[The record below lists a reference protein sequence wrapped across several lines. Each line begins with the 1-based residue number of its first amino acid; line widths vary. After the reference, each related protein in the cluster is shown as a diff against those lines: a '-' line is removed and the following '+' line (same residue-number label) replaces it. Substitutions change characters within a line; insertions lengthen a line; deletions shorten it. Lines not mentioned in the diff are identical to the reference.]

1 MKRFS
6 LLKKLVAISSLLC
19 GIIVAT
25 NLNAQIFIYNNLKF
39 EVINSDQVSV
49 YGPNFDQNA
58 TGNID
63 IPASVSYN
71 GSNYDV
77 TEIRYKAF
85 NGYSRLTSITIP
97 NSVTTIGNNA
107 FSGCSGLTSIT
118 IPNSVTTIR
127 SRVFFD
133 CSGLTSIT
141 IPNSVTTIGGYAFG
155 GCSGLTSITIPNS
168 VTTIDSYAFYKCS
181 SLTSITIPNSV
192 TTIRDRCFANCSS
205 LTNITIP
212 NSVTTI
218 EYDAFA
224 FCSSLAAIN
233 VDSSNPI
240 YDSRNNCNAI
250 IKTAD
255 NELTIG
261 CMNTIIPNS
270 VTTIGGYAFWG
281 CSGLTSITIPNSVTT
296 IGWYAFGGCSGLTS
310 ITIPNS
316 VTDIKQDAFLGC
328 VGLTSINVDSSNPIY
343 DSRNNCNAIIKTA
356 ENKLIKGCMNTNI
369 PDSLTIIGNNAFWGC
384 SGLTSITIPN
394 SVTTIGNLA
403 FAFCSNLTTVI
414 SYSQTPPSL
423 GLDVFAD
430 IGTDILFVPQN
441 CVPLYEASDW
451 RNYFT
456 NILEYYESIAEI
468 DINSVSVYPNPIAG
482 KMIVEADNIK
492 NISIFSVSG
501 QLIYETPTTGD
512 TFEYDF
518 GKHGAGVYLVKIE
531 TAKGI
536 VTRKVTVK

>member
-6 LLKKLVAISSLLC
+6 LLKKWVAISSLLC

-77 TEIRYKAF
+77 TEIRYMAF

-97 NSVTTIGNNA
+97 KSVTTSGLGA
-107 FSGCSGLTSIT
+107 FRGCSGLTSIT

-127 SRVFFD
+127 SRVFSD
-133 CSGLTSIT
+133 
-141 IPNSVTTIGGYAFG
+141 
-155 GCSGLTSITIPNS
+155 CSGLTSITIPNS
-168 VTTIDSYAFYKCS
+168 VTTIDSYAFSKCS

-192 TTIRDRCFANCSS
+192 TTIRGRCFADCSS

-218 EYDAFA
+218 EYDAFG

-255 NELTIG
+255 NE
-261 CMNTIIPNS
+261 
-270 VTTIGGYAFWG
+270 
-281 CSGLTSITIPNSVTT
+281 
-296 IGWYAFGGCSGLTS
+296 
-310 ITIPNS
+310 
-316 VTDIKQDAFLGC
+316 
-328 VGLTSINVDSSNPIY
+328 
-343 DSRNNCNAIIKTA
+343 
-356 ENKLIKGCMNTNI
+356 LIKGCMNTNI

-423 GLDVFAD
+423 GLDVFGD

-492 NISIFSVSG
+492 N
-501 QLIYETPTTGD
+501 
-512 TFEYDF
+512 
-518 GKHGAGVYLVKIE
+518 
-531 TAKGI
+531 GI
-536 VTRKVTVK
+536 IDKSSW